1 MVMPDNMND
10 FSVLVDARPVRPPVS
25 GVARYCIELI
35 NALEAAPSPRVS
47 ALVQGDFDHWPVT
60 ELAASVRKEHLNFLG
75 SNRKI
80 QNAALEFAPGVFGG
94 FVSSRVDVVHE
105 TYFASLGSSGRAA
118 KVSTIH
124 DVIPLDKPE
133 LFNLSNRILS
143 SRNFYRQAKESKQII
158 CVSKFTRDRVLE
170 LSGIDGGKVNVI
182 GCGVTTRPSFPAD
195 WSPREGMA
203 AEIGDGPFVLMVGN
217 VEPRKNIP
225 VAAEAVALARKT
237 HPGLKLV
244 VAGKENFLAAEELA
258 KARTLLPDLVYLG
271 PVSELEKWWLIDR
284 AATLAL
290 PSMYEGY
297 GIPVIEA
304 YCSNTPAVFSANTSL
319 TELAF
324 DERQTF
330 DCQSAQE
337 MAAAVTRVLDAESWL
352 AGTVARAAAFATGNT
367 WRSVAEATMDVYK
380 KALAS

>member
-1 MVMPDNMND
+1 MND
-10 FSVLVDARPVRPPVS
+10 FSVLIDARPVRPPVS

-35 NALEAAPSPRVS
+35 NALEESSGLDVS
-47 ALVQGDFDHWPVT
+47 AVVQGEPDQWPVT
-60 ELAASVRKEHLNFLG
+60 ELSERVRKRNLNFLG

-80 QNAALEFAPGVFGG
+80 QNAALEFAPRIFGG
-94 FVSSRVDVVHE
+94 TVASRVDVVHE
-105 TYFASLGSSGRAA
+105 TYFASLGASKRAA

-143 SRNFYRQAKESKQII
+143 SRNFYRQAKDSKQII

-182 GCGVTTRPSFPAD
+182 GCGVTTRPSFPEG
-195 WSPREGMA
+195 WSPRPDFA
-203 AEIGDGPFVLMVGN
+203 TDIGDQPYVLMVGN

-225 VAAEAVALARKT
+225 LAAEAISQARKS
-237 HPGLKLV
+237 HPGLKFV

-258 KARTLLPDLVYLG
+258 KARSFLPDLVYLG

-284 AATLAL
+284 AAVLAL

-330 DCQSAQE
+330 DCRSAQD
-337 MAAAVTRVLDAESWL
+337 MARAITRVLDAESWV
-352 AGTVARAAAFATGNT
+352 AGAVQRAAEFAAGNT
-367 WRSVAEATMDVYK
+367 WRRVAQATADVYK
-380 KALAS
+380 KALGC